1 MLCPKCNKSLP
12 DDSKICPECGYTIE
26 HSHTSNDS
34 SSIDSNEMNKDNHSP
49 DSLTTV
55 IGNNKHYYLV
65 EFERIENNETSSYNF
80 AALIFNICFCLDRKC
95 YGLIIKYLSLPIAI
109 TVVGKILLSA
119 GANDTTIAVI
129 TIAWIMLTIL
139 FGKGCCLIPI
149 LAIVICKVLQLCF
162 SISVSSIFTYVG
174 MFFLLVG
181 YFWWLINSIRL
192 GYSFN
197 KEYLKH
203 CKKTLLAGDINN
215 YGTSIS
221 NILLFL
227 IIYIFLNI
235 SLCLLPYLL
244 EKLN

>member
-12 DDSKICPECGYTIE
+12 DDSMICPECGYTIE
-26 HSHTSNDS
+26 HSHASNDS
-34 SSIDSNEMNKDNHSP
+34 SSIDSIEMNKDNYSP

-55 IGNNKHYYLV
+55 IGNNKHYYLA

-80 AALIFNICFCLDRKC
+80 AALIFNICFCLYRKC

-109 TVVGKILLSA
+109 TIVGKILISA
-119 GANDTTIAVI
+119 GSNDTTISVI
-129 TIAWIMLTIL
+129 TIAWIILTIL
-139 FGKGCCLIPI
+139 FGKGCCLILI

-162 SISVSSIFTYVG
+162 SISISSIFTYVG

-192 GYSFN
+192 GYNFN
-197 KEYLKH
+197 KEYLKQ
-203 CKKTLLAGDINN
+203 CKKTLLARDINH

-221 NILLFL
+221 NIFLFL
-227 IIYIFLNI
+227 IIYILLTILLFLI
-235 SLCLLPYLL
+235 PQLLN
-244 EKLN
+244 KLN